1 TPASSENADGDS
13 EARRAREGCPTC
25 GGAAKPEPGRILSW
39 VGETL
44 LLYQVPSGPVPPFP
58 ELDRSS
64 SATDGAKELEVEMP
78 EARPSV
84 EDRPRRAAGGGE
96 RELEDEGAAVGDGFE
111 LDDAEFESAG
121 DASSDSEAAAPDA
134 GEADDAFDSESA
146 DEGLGEDAPDRR
158 EAAALDAA
166 GEISVGDEHDGD
178 GEDRPERPEGDI
190 GPTDEL
196 EDDASLRELDDDG
209 APRHPR
215 TSDEE
220 NEESGAEPDG
230 EETRAGRKRD
240 RRRRPGRRV
249 PETDEEPEDD
259 EPIDGN
265 DLDERARRRID
276 PSAFESLRGP
286 EGERFAPF
294 RNERLRPLFPADIVL
309 APGALRTRAII
320 ATRFV
325 TKFLY
330 DLRLVPSFEPFR
342 RFFRVGDLVISNARP
357 REATG
362 SFAQA
367 STLDLIEAFGGD
379 AFRMAAIALGP
390 PESRGVLGFCELNA
404 RARCLDRIFRLVT
417 RRLEKGRFVSRR
429 VLVAKHV
436 LIQKV
441 TDRLRRMRFHT
452 ALSAID
458 EFVRFLRCET
468 TEEEVDRSALETFAI
483 VLSPFAPYLAQEL
496 WSMLGHKDSVAE
508 AKWPEPSAELLAS
521 AEREIPVWVDGRVR
535 DRMPRPADEPAEA
548 LEADALARDA
558 VRRVLGGRAVERV
571 IAVPGRFVS
580 IVGRAEEATIEAKEQ
595 G

>member
-1 TPASSENADGDS
+1 
-13 EARRAREGCPTC
+13 
-25 GGAAKPEPGRILSW
+25 
-39 VGETL
+39 
-44 LLYQVPSGPVPPFP
+44 
-58 ELDRSS
+58 
-64 SATDGAKELEVEMP
+64 
-78 EARPSV
+78 
-84 EDRPRRAAGGGE
+84 
-96 RELEDEGAAVGDGFE
+96 
-111 LDDAEFESAG
+111 
-121 DASSDSEAAAPDA
+121 DA

-417 RRLEKGRFVSRR
+417 RRLEKGRF
-429 VLVAKHV
+429 
-436 LIQKV
+436 
-441 TDRLRRMRFHT
+441 
-452 ALSAID
+452 
-458 EFVRFLRCET
+458 
-468 TEEEVDRSALETFAI
+468 
-483 VLSPFAPYLAQEL
+483 
-496 WSMLGHKDSVAE
+496 
-508 AKWPEPSAELLAS
+508 
-521 AEREIPVWVDGRVR
+521 
-535 DRMPRPADEPAEA
+535 
-548 LEADALARDA
+548 
-558 VRRVLGGRAVERV
+558 
-571 IAVPGRFVS
+571 
-580 IVGRAEEATIEAKEQ
+580 
-595 G
+595 